1 MVHAIP
7 HKLAPILLR
16 GVVVFAFRQ
25 ISLRFRSVLKNV
37 KNGTDTARNS
47 DAQIEGS
54 MMVSRSGT
62 NETSAPCPRRVV
74 ER

>member
-7 HKLAPILLR
+7 HNLAPTSLR
-16 GVVVFAFRQ
+16 GVVVLAFKQ

-37 KNGTDTARNS
+37 ENGTDTARNS

-62 NETSAPCPRRVV
+62 NETSAPCPRRYL